1 MLLLLTVVVV
11 APELKL
17 GQLLLLPVL
26 RLTSAVEARH
36 LQQLGPA
43 CSSLDAPW
51 EAKSLDAAIVGE
63 SFGASCVTRSLATSF
78 PASFAVAGD
87 SDKDDGFEGRGCCS
101 GLLLPISVAGHLQL
115 LLAVVMA
122 GGVVGVPNE
131 VIVCLYNNIV
141 FKSVSV

>member
-1 MLLLLTVVVV
+1 MVV

-43 CSSLDAPW
+43 VTPVCSSLDAPW
-51 EAKSLDAAIVGE
+51 EAKSLDVAIEGE
-63 SFGASCVTRSLATSF
+63 SLGASCVTLSLG
-78 PASFAVAGD
+78 ASAVAGD
-87 SDKDDGFEGRGCCS
+87 SDNDDGFEGRGCCS
-101 GLLLPISVAGHLQL
+101 GLLLPNSVPGHLQL
-115 LLAVVMA
+115 LLAVVM
-122 GGVVGVPNE
+122 GGVVVGVPNE

-141 FKSVSV
+141 FRSVSV

>member
-1 MLLLLTVVVV
+1 M
-11 APELKL
+11 LKL

-51 EAKSLDAAIVGE
+51 EAKSFDAAIEGE
-63 SFGASCVTRSLATSF
+63 SFGASCVTRSLAASF
-78 PASFAVAGD
+78 PASLVGD
-87 SDKDDGFEGRGCCS
+87 ADKDDGFEGRGCCS
-101 GLLLPISVAGHLQL
+101 GLLLPNSVPGHLQL

-122 GGVVGVPNE
+122 GVVVGVPNE
-131 VIVCLYNNIV
+131 VIVCLYNNSV

>member
-26 RLTSAVEARH
+26 RLTSAVVARH

-43 CSSLDAPW
+43 VCSSLDAPW
-51 EAKSLDAAIVGE
+51 EGKSLDAAIEGE
-63 SFGASCVTRSLATSF
+63 SFGASCVTRSLG
-78 PASFAVAGD
+78 ASAVAGD

-101 GLLLPISVAGHLQL
+101 ELLLPGHLQL

-122 GGVVGVPNE
+122 GVVVGVPNE

-141 FKSVSV
+141 FKSVSA